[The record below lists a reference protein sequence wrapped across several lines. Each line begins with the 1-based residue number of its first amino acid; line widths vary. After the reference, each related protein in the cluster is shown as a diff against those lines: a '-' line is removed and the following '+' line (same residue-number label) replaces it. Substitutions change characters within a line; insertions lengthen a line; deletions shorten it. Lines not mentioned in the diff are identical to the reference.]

1 MLRHSSTPAHVVV
14 RDLCADFVT
23 EDGARAA
30 VAGTLRYDP
39 ADPFAVELI
48 LRPGR
53 ESITWIFA
61 RSLLA
66 DGTQS
71 RAGTGDVR
79 IRPNRSHGRAV
90 VTVSLSSP
98 SGRADLELPRSVV
111 ARFLSE
117 IEAQVPTGRESDSV
131 DWDAELRTLWR
142 TPNP

>member
-14 RDLCADFVT
+14 RDLSADFVT
-23 EDGARAA
+23 DDGVRTA

-66 DGTQS
+66 EGTQT

-79 IRPNRSHGRAV
+79 IRPTRTRGRAV

-98 SGRADLELPRSVV
+98 SGRADLELCRSVV
-111 ARFLSE
+111 TRFLAE
-117 IEAQVPTGRESDSV
+117 IEAQVPTGREGEGV
-131 DWDAELRTLWR
+131 NWEAELRTLLR
-142 TPNP
+142 TRNP